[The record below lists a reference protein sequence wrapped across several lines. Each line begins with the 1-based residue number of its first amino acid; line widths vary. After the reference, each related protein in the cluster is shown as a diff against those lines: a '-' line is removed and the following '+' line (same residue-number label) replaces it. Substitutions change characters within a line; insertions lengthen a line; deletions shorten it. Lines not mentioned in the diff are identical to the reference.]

1 MAGDKIV
8 DVSRLVDEQPI
19 RAFHI
24 KLVILLFCVLISD
37 GFDLQAIGFAAPGL
51 VKLWHIDR
59 SALGPVFTASL
70 VGMLIG
76 APLFGWVGDRY
87 GRRLA
92 ILVGVFIYGVF
103 TLAAAASETQTQ
115 LLALRFVTGLGLGGV
130 PANAVALIAEYAP
143 RRVRATLIV
152 IAQLGL
158 TVGSMM
164 PAVVSGLFEA
174 NYGWRSQFV
183 VGGLAPLAI
192 GLVLMLWL
200 PESLKFLVVAQR
212 PMRNILQ
219 VANALDP
226 RLQADADTTFVAPA
240 SGIAK
245 AERFGVKQLFGDGLI
260 WITPILWVLYICY
273 LMANYFLHSWMPIL
287 FRDDGLTIGQTAVT
301 TAMFDVGGIFGALAI
316 SRMID
321 KRGVLAIALL
331 YLVACPAVGVIGF
344 IDQSVYLLGAAIFLA
359 GFCLVGITLSMNAVA
374 GLIYPTEIRAK
385 GIGWANGIGRLGSIS
400 GPSLGA
406 WLVAMH
412 LPVTQLFLAPVVP
425 LAIGFGLCTLLTRLC
440 IGRFG
445 GPGFHD
451 RKERTAVFDSAGVPD
466 QILDVRAR

>member
-1 MAGDKIV
+1 MGATRTV
-8 DVSRLVDEQPI
+8 DVGRLVDEQPI
-19 RAFHI
+19 RAFHV

-37 GFDLQAIGFAAPGL
+37 GFDLQAIGYAAPGL

-70 VGMLIG
+70 VGMLFG

-87 GRRLA
+87 GRRFA
-92 ILVGVFIYGVF
+92 ILFGVFIYGVF
-103 TLAAAASETQTQ
+103 TLASAASETQTQ
-115 LLALRFVTGLGLGGV
+115 LLALRFITGLGLGGV

-164 PAVVSGLFEA
+164 PAVISGLFEA
-174 NYGWRSQFV
+174 HYGWRSQFI

-192 GLVLMLWL
+192 GLVLLLFL
-200 PESLKFLVVAQR
+200 PESLKFMVVAKR
-212 PMRNILQ
+212 PTPNILQ

-226 RLQADADTTFVAPA
+226 DLKADADTAFVTPA
-240 SGIAK
+240 RLAG
-245 AERFGVKQLFGDGLI
+245 AERFAVKQLFSDGLF
-260 WITPILWVLYICY
+260 WITPILWVLFVCF

-287 FRDDGLTIGQTAVT
+287 FRDDGLSITQTAVT

-321 KRGVLAIALL
+321 KRGVSAITVL

-344 IDQSVYLLGAAIFLA
+344 IDQSVYLLGMAIFLA

-385 GIGWANGIGRLGSIS
+385 GVGWANGLGRLGSIS
-400 GPSLGA
+400 GPTLGA
-406 WLVAMH
+406 WLVGLH

-425 LAIGFGLCTLLTRLC
+425 LAVGFVLCAVLTLLCVR
-440 IGRFG
+440 RYG
-445 GPGFHD
+445 GHGLHGGDESGPAETFA
-451 RKERTAVFDSAGVPD
+451 TASLP
-466 QILDVRAR
+466 AR